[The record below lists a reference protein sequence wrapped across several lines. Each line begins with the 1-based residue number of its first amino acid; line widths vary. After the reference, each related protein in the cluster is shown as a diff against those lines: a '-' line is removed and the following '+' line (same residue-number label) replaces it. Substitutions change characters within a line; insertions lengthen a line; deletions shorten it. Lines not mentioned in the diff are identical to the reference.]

1 MLYTMGHLL
10 TRGVELGS
18 SEGQE
23 AIVDKGLCQVV
34 LKVLQGA
41 LTSDNGLQG
50 QGPTS
55 AYINFTKESQHISTL
70 TEDMSQAPIHHNQC
84 MSV

>member
-1 MLYTMGHLL
+1 MGHLL
-10 TRGVELGS
+10 TRGVELGG

-23 AIVDKGLCQVV
+23 AIVDKGLCQMV

-50 QGPTS
+50 QGPIS
-55 AYINFTKESQHISTL
+55 AYINFTEKSQHIL
-70 TEDMSQAPIHHNQC
+70 TSLRT
-84 MSV
+84 